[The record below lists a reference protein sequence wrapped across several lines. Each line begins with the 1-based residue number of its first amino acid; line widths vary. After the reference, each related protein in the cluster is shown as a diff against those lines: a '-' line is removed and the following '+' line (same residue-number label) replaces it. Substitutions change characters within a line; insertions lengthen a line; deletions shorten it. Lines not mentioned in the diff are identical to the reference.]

1 VSEPRR
7 LSLGIRD
14 STFGD
19 DCVVAEQVNIYEAT
33 FGDRCFVG
41 PFVEVQNDVVC
52 GSNVRIQSHTLVC
65 EGMRVGDDVFIGT
78 DVMIETAHPYLVRI
92 GSHVQIGA
100 RTTIVAHQ
108 QGEPVA
114 AGAYSVEIGDNA
126 YIGPGA
132 LLLPHVRIGDGA
144 VVHAGSVVTRS
155 VAPMTMVRG
164 NPATPIARCGV
175 PLRGDT
181 ALRTFYRALRPL

>member
-1 VSEPRR
+1 MRTEALLPGAARRVFGLLALYLPGAMSVRVRLHRLRGVS
-7 LSLGIRD
+7 
-14 STFGD
+14 
-19 DCVVAEQVNIYEAT
+19 
-33 FGDRCFVG
+33 
-41 PFVEVQNDVVC
+41 
-52 GSNVRIQSHTLVC
+52 
-65 EGMRVGDDVFIGT
+65 VGDDVFIGT